1 METGTQKD
9 PEVGVKEGQ
18 GSRGGTGYLFLCNK
32 LTKAEL
38 LHQQTFII
46 SVSWGQESRCGL
58 ARCPQAEGLLWGGG
72 ALLPL
77 AKAVLSTEGSTG
89 GESSS
94 ELTLAVTDRSQFQ
107 SSWLEPSPASQGIS
121 TGQLASY
128 RAGKVEEGA

>member
-1 METGTQKD
+1 MATR
-9 PEVGVKEGQ
+9 
-18 GSRGGTGYLFLCNK
+18 RGGAYVPLPVPCRPTL
-32 LTKAEL
+32 
-38 LHQQTFII
+38 
-46 SVSWGQESRCGL
+46 
-58 ARCPQAEGLLWGGG
+58 LLWGGG